1 MTDQQSNN
9 ANKTCKN
16 QNKNKFFINIIGKE
30 ERGHERSKKYD
41 EIPDLL

>member
-1 MTDQQSNN
+1 MTDQQSSN
-9 ANKTCKN
+9 ANKTYKN
-16 QNKNKFFINIIGKE
+16 QNKNKIFINIGKE

>member
-16 QNKNKFFINIIGKE
+16 QNKNKIFINIRKE

-41 EIPDLL
+41 EIPDLF